1 MSIFTLIF
9 GLVWAFTHLNPFTP
23 GFLKYTLPSLNFE
36 LSILVNKGFSKK
48 IKRGMVNSVDPDET
62 AHYELSHLDLHCLQK
77 CLFESVWP
85 KRVKEAIL
93 ENVD

>member
-1 MSIFTLIF
+1 
-9 GLVWAFTHLNPFTP
+9 
-23 GFLKYTLPSLNFE
+23 
-36 LSILVNKGFSKK
+36 
-48 IKRGMVNSVDPDET
+48 MVNSVDPDET

-93 ENVD
+93 ENVDWMYFVSELLIMRDTKLNI